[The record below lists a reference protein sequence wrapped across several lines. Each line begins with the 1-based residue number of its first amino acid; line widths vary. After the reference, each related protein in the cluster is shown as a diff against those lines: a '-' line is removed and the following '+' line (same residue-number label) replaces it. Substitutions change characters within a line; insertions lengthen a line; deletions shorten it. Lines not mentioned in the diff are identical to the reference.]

1 MLSLG
6 KTVVSHLKHFASTW
20 ILPPLPSWIRLACRD
35 FINVFNRRETGGW
48 GKPPVSETIWSK
60 LRKEHFPLYG
70 QTSQAKSSSQP
81 VNLHG
86 AQPVMK
92 PLWYTNRSGD
102 ISIWQRTAN
111 KSNVWSASTDDPV
124 HDIQSNWWSLR
135 LVTLVNV
142 IHVCLKY
149 WFKVF
154 TPCYVSKYCMIQK
167 LPLVLKFHGFSLRCS
182 KRS

>member
-1 MLSLG
+1 MGVSL
-6 KTVVSHLKHFASTW
+6 TFSA
-20 ILPPLPSWIRLACRD
+20 
-35 FINVFNRRETGGW
+35 GGW
-48 GKPPVSETIWSK
+48 NRQEKPFELNIFKIKENFLCRLLDQASEIIPK
-60 LRKEHFPLYG
+60 
-70 QTSQAKSSSQP
+70 
-81 VNLHG
+81 VG

-135 LVTLVNV
+135 FVTLVNV

-154 TPCYVSKYCMIQK
+154 TLCYVSKYCMIQK
-167 LPLVLKFHGFSLRCS
+167 LPLVLKFHGFSLRYA